1 MSYFIRGAFSGLACL
16 IRELFYMG
24 SILSQL
30 KFDSV
35 ASIDP
40 ILWPQGSC
48 SHAEP
53 TDLYRVLEIS
63 GSSKLR
69 LSY

>member
-1 MSYFIRGAFSGLACL
+1 MWGAFSGLACL
-16 IRELFYMG
+16 IRELFYVG
-24 SILSQL
+24 IDRNSV

-40 ILWPQGSC
+40 ILWPQGSY

-53 TDLYRVLEIS
+53 TVCGLGMRIGILVDENR
-63 GSSKLR
+63 
-69 LSY
+69 